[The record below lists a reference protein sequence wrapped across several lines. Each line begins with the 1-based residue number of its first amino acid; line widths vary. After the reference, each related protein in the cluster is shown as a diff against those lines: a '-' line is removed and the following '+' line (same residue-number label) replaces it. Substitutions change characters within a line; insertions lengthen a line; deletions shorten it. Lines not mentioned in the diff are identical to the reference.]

1 MTGPSHGPPG
11 HGHGHGGLPPG
22 EEPRWLDHPGNVR
35 LILRTLYVLCAILVI
50 VDFVIHRHVYHP
62 WENLPAFY
70 PIYGFVGIVV
80 LVLVAKQLR
89 RVVMRDED
97 YYDRV

>member
-1 MTGPSHGPPG
+1 MSDGHGTSGHGPIR
-11 HGHGHGGLPPG
+11 PG
-22 EEPRWLDHPGNVR
+22 EKVHIFDKPENVR
-35 LILRTLYVLCAILVI
+35 RLLWTLYVLCAVVLVA
-50 VDFVIHRHVYHP
+50 DFIAHRHIVHP
-62 WENLPAFY
+62 WENLPGFY

-97 YYDRV
+97 YYDAA